1 MINICVPVLRRYD
14 LLRGMLASAQYGA
27 DHFWIIDN
35 GMQPQK
41 IHDAVFGI
49 DRPFNVYHPPHPMG
63 IAESWNW
70 FIRNVDEERIITN
83 DDVIFSLQSIPIIAS
98 TPGDI
103 VFACGY
109 SCFLIRNSCTHSVG
123 LFDETIS
130 PGYGYFE
137 DCDYSFRIDA
147 MVKDGY
153 RVVMADA
160 RNAGVKHI
168 GSQTWQSGTPE
179 EIDEH
184 WRKFNIAKANFLK
197 KWGRLPE

>member
-1 MINICVPVLRRYD
+1 
-14 LLRGMLASAQYGA
+14 MLASAQYGA